1 MRVVINNPRE
11 LWGYYTVYDDLGT
24 DYYERRADIARRA
37 RAIERR
43 GYKVTIE
50 PLSPDPETVELP
62 VTKAS

>member
-1 MRVVINNPRE
+1 MTQSSIRAAQ
-11 LWGYYTVYDDLGT
+11 DLGT

-37 RAIERR
+37 RAIERL